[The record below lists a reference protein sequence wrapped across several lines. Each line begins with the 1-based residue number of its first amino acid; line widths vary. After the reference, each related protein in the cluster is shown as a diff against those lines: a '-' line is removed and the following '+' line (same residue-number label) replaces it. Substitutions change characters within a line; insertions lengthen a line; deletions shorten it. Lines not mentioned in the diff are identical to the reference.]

1 MYYQKSF
8 CYGIEQMSTGYAVIF
23 NHRKRILNN
32 VIDLLN
38 SGYNVC
44 RNSSDK
50 NMIFVKGKRKYMSV
64 AKYLYRLYNKQKIE
78 FSKQIR
84 HKAKRKFANIEDCR
98 KTNIYMG
105 GASVFLDRKNNC
117 VVALSNM
124 QNHRDEF
131 EPLPILVDILNS
143 ENFILQRRK
152 DGRLQ
157 CRIKGITPFNVSD
170 LAYLAYNKDLT
181 LDNYIEEL
189 SKFREYKRNNGLS
202 IEHLDGDFNCHYK
215 YNLALV
221 PAGLNSQK
229 CDKIL
234 HIKEPYFL
242 TVVASDK
249 VFKILI
255 GSFENDLIIAVD
267 KRYIT
272 ENFKTVVDLIY
283 AYFKLYPERIN
294 KEEAKAKNE
303 RLINKRF
310 FAEMLA
316 KEPNEKFVSL
326 DEFLSSMTAQDG

>member
-1 MYYQKSF
+1 MYYQNSL
-8 CYGIEQMSTGYAVIF
+8 CYGIEQMSTGYAAVF
-23 NHRKRILNN
+23 NHRKRVLNK
-32 VIDLLN
+32 IMDLLN
-38 SGYNVC
+38 AGYIVC

-64 AKYLYRLYNKQKIE
+64 AKYLYCLYHKKNSE

-84 HKAKRKFANIEDCR
+84 HRAKRQYANIEDCR
-98 KTNIYMG
+98 KLNIYMG

-255 GSFENDLIIAVD
+255 GNFENDLIIAVD

-316 KEPNEKFVSL
+316 KEPNENFISL